1 MSKTPPRAAKAEDPY
16 IVPALVRGLEVLQ
29 AFTEARPSLTLGDL
43 AAATGVTRS
52 AVFRIAYTLSRL
64 AFLVHDQ
71 RTHTYTIGPAV
82 LRLGQGYHVPRA
94 FVEVALPHLE
104 ALRDRT
110 GWSAHLGMLEGTEVV
125 YLLRVPAQRG
135 LTSIVHLGSRLPAH
149 ATAMGRVLLAQLD
162 RAAMT
167 ERYRD
172 ASLVGTGARTPRS
185 LPALLEQ
192 ARRDAARGHVVQV
205 GDFEQGVAS
214 VAAPIRDTSGQIVAA
229 INIAGTVTGASETSA
244 ESPFVQGV
252 LASAATISRELGFR
266 DSQ

>member
-1 MSKTPPRAAKAEDPY
+1 M
-16 IVPALVRGLEVLQ
+16 VPALARGLEVLQ
-29 AFTEARPSLTLGDL
+29 AFTPTRPSLTLSDL

-71 RTHTYTIGPAV
+71 RTHTYTLGPAV
-82 LRLGQGYHVPRA
+82 LRLGHGYPVPRA

-104 ALRDRT
+104 ALRNRT
-110 GWSAHLGMLEGTEVV
+110 GWSAHLGILEGTEVV
-125 YLLRVPAQRG
+125 YLLRVPAERG

-162 RAAMT
+162 RDAMT

-172 ASLVGTGARTPRS
+172 AALVGTGARTPRS

-192 ARRDAARGHVVQV
+192 ARRDVARGHVVQV

-214 VAAPIRDTSGQIVAA
+214 VAAPIRDVSGQVVAA
-229 INIAGTVTGASETSA
+229 INIAGTVTGAEETRS
-244 ESPFVQGV
+244 ESPFVRSV
-252 LASAATISRELGFR
+252 LAAADAISGELGFVE
-266 DSQ
+266 S